1 MNRIVKLSA
10 IVALTAFPLA
20 GVSQAASTQENWPTQ
35 IDRTVANYK
44 GSNFNIVR
52 TDTVDSGNWTGNPS
66 PGAQATFRK
75 ALESNRTLAKE
86 LRARNVALA
95 DVVGATEAADGGLTF
110 YVR

>member
-52 TDTVDSGNWTGNPS
+52 TDTVDLGNWTGNPS

-75 ALESNRTLAKE
+75 ALESNRT
-86 LRARNVALA
+86 
-95 DVVGATEAADGGLTF
+95 
-110 YVR
+110 